1 MPRRAPRDRDGGF
14 QTIVPAPFGALGVRV
29 HDGMLWTID
38 CLPRCRS
45 WLVPGDPLAA
55 RMMEA
60 LERYLQDPKTPWTL
74 PVARR
79 GTPFQQRVW
88 AALRRIPPG
97 RTLTYGELAARLGS
111 GARAVGAACRANPVP
126 VVVPCH
132 RVVACDGIGGYDGQT
147 EGARLTVKRWL
158 LRHEGARLV

>member
-1 MPRRAPRDRDGGF
+1 MPPRPATGPGASESTRVPRRAPRDRDGGF

-79 GTPFQQRVW
+79 FNNGCGQPC
-88 AALRRIPPG
+88 
-97 RTLTYGELAARLGS
+97 
-111 GARAVGAACRANPVP
+111 GAFLPAGP
-126 VVVPCH
+126 
-132 RVVACDGIGGYDGQT
+132 
-147 EGARLTVKRWL
+147 
-158 LRHEGARLV
+158 